1 MREQLASLIILQL
14 LKDHSKYDINPK
26 MSDKKKLGIKGGY
39 KSATPPIEKSG
50 LDTNK
55 KSLPQHE
62 AATGRGWHL
71 KFSIPNLRFQVNSLD
86 R

>member
-26 MSDKKKLGIKGGY
+26 MSDMKKLGIKGGY

-50 LDTNK
+50 LDTK
-55 KSLPQHE
+55 KNPCHS
-62 AATGRGWHL
+62 T
-71 KFSIPNLRFQVNSLD
+71 KLRQGEVGT
-86 R
+86 